1 MDYGMLN
8 LALMAS
14 VFLIALTTIENFI
27 MVRTYMYQTEQH

>member
-27 MVRTYMYQTEQH
+27 MVRAYMYQTEQH